1 MTWYIIRRIL
11 LIIPTVAG
19 IMIINFIL
27 MQAVPGGPV
36 EEMIGQFKG
45 RGIGS
50 IERIAGSSSDFTT
63 GAAGSQSIGA
73 DADITKK
80 YRGAQ
85 GLSPE
90 LLKRIEE
97 IFGLDK
103 PPLERFLLMMKRY
116 ITFDFDKSIFLD
128 KTVIEIIIQ
137 KLPVS
142 ISLGLWTTL
151 LTYLISIP
159 LGVRKAVRHGSGFD
173 VGTSFVIIV
182 CYAIPA
188 FLFANLLIVLFA
200 GGSLFKIFPLRGIV
214 SDNWEMLSWPSRI
227 LDYFWHMALPT
238 AAMVINGFAYL
249 TLFTKNS
256 FLEEIRKQY
265 VITARAKGQKEGKIL
280 YGHVF
285 RNAML
290 IVIAGFPAAFL
301 GIIFTGSLLIEVTF
315 SLDGIGLLSYNAI
328 LKRDYPLIF
337 GSLYFFEILGLIMHI
352 VNDLMYRL
360 IDPRIDFATREV

>member
-11 LIIPTVAG
+11 LIIPTIIGV
-19 IMIINFIL
+19 MIINFAL

-36 EEMIGQFKG
+36 EEMIGMLKG
-45 RGIGS
+45 KQEASLETLSGS
-50 IERIAGSSSDFTT
+50 GHEIVSGGAEKSAGTS
-63 GAAGSQSIGA
+63 G
-73 DADITKK
+73 DINQK

-90 LLKRIEE
+90 LIKRIEK
-97 IFGLDK
+97 IYGFDK
-103 PPLERFLLMMKRY
+103 PPVERFFIMMRRY
-116 ITFDFDKSIFLD
+116 LTFDFDKSLFYD
-128 KTVIEIIIQ
+128 KTVLEIIFS

-142 ISLGLWTTL
+142 ISIGLWTTL
-151 LTYLISIP
+151 LVYIISIP
-159 LGVRKAVRHGSGFD
+159 LGIRKAVKHGSAFD
-173 VGTSFVIIV
+173 VSTSAIIIV

-200 GGSLFKIFPLRGIV
+200 GGSYLKIFPLRGIV
-214 SDNWEMLSWPSRI
+214 SENWESFTWPMRI
-227 LDYFWHMALPT
+227 LDYLWHMVLPT
-238 AAMVINGFAYL
+238 IAMTISGFAYL
-249 TLFTKNS
+249 TLLTKNS

-265 VITARAKGQKEGKIL
+265 VISARAKGQTEKKIL

-301 GIIFTGSLLIEVTF
+301 SILFAGSLLIEVTF
-315 SLDGIGLLSYNAI
+315 SLDGIGLLGYTAI

-337 GSLYFFEILGLIMHI
+337 GSLYFFEILGLVMHLI
-352 VNDLMYRL
+352 NDLMYKI
-360 IDPRIDFATREV
+360 IDPRIDFASREV